1 MLTIEPNDFTDTRR
15 ADSVAHMMEAALLLE
30 RSRTE
35 DPDIA
40 ARPVDDVPT
49 ALLAECSCPGWCERD
64 HDRD

>member
-1 MLTIEPNDFTDTRR
+1 
-15 ADSVAHMMEAALLLE
+15 MMEAALLLE
-30 RSRTE
+30 RSRTDE
-35 DPDIA
+35 PDLA